1 MIQKSKNLSALVAIL
16 VASATSGC
24 STEISQFAVGE
35 VTTWKCDK
43 EPSSKKEYV
52 FKPYEY
58 VIQAPAD
65 TIGIGGSDE
74 SRTSTILNTK
84 DPLQKLPA
92 GWVLSDSY
100 SHEATDEG
108 GFAISGTA
116 DNGEG
121 GRLKQSLVLDGNTG
135 KMNIKNGSET
145 TILQCKRIGD
155 WRKIMSSV
163 MQGPGNS
170 YLDKRLSSIPFL
182 RKKAGDVEFSSELA
196 KEANINNDHAS
207 VYGLL
212 SPLPSSEL
220 TTQDSDLV
228 ETAKKR
234 LIENDTSSY
243 AVWEWNNSWQGSY
256 YTDQEKSSRCSNLAG
271 NPYQEGY
278 KIISS
283 TPQERIGGTGLTC
296 HGTLHLLKK
305 EGALQAA
312 KPASLLPVYY
322 D

>member
-1 MIQKSKNLSALVAIL
+1 MTQRGKNSSALVAVL
-16 VASATSGC
+16 VTSLTAGC
-24 STEISQFAVGE
+24 NADISKIAVGE
-35 VTTWKCDK
+35 VTAWKCDK

-58 VIQAPAD
+58 IIQAPAD
-65 TIGIGGSDE
+65 TIGIGGAENYRS
-74 SRTSTILNTK
+74 STILNTK

-100 SHEATDEG
+100 SYDATDEG

-116 DNGEG
+116 DGG
-121 GRLKQSLVLDGNTG
+121 QSGRLKQSLVLNGSTG
-135 KMNIKNGSET
+135 KMNIKNGAET
-145 TILQCKRIGD
+145 TTLQCKRIGD
-155 WRKIMSSV
+155 WRKVMSSIK
-163 MQGPGNS
+163 QGPGNA
-170 YLDKRLSSIPFL
+170 YLDKRLSSIPLL
-182 RKKAGDVEFSSELA
+182 RKKAGDVEFSSEIA

-212 SPLPSSEL
+212 SPLPSSSL

-228 ETAKKR
+228 EAAKKR
-234 LIENDTSSY
+234 LIENDASSY

-256 YTDQEKSSRCSNLAG
+256 YTDDEKSSRCSNLAG

-278 KIISS
+278 KIVSS

-305 EGALQAA
+305 EGTLQAA
-312 KPASLLPVYY
+312 KPADLLPAFY